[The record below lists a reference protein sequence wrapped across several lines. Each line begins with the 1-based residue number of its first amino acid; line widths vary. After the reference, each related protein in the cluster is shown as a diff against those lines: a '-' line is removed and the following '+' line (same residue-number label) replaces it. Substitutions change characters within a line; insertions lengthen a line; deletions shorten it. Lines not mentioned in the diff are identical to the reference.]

1 MDIKLVIFD
10 MDGTILDTLED
21 LTDSTN
27 YALKKNGLKERSID
41 EVRSFVGNG
50 IRKLIERAVGNVRE
64 DNIENGTV
72 KNINNNV
79 DNNIENGAAK
89 NINNNVDNNIDGS
102 VNDNIDTGII
112 DKVFED
118 FKEYYAKNCAI
129 KTKPYDGIIE
139 IVKEL
144 KEKGIYT
151 AVVSNKADFAV
162 QSLCVDYFDNIFDYA
177 VGEKEGIKCK
187 PCPDGVMDVL
197 NRFSIEKENAVY
209 VGDSDVDFMTAKNS
223 GLEFIGVTYGFRT
236 REFLENLGSRNLADS
251 PREILKFILN

>member
-64 DNIENGTV
+64 DN
-72 KNINNNV
+72 
-79 DNNIENGAAK
+79 
-89 NINNNVDNNIDGS
+89 NIDGS
-102 VNDNIDTGII
+102 VDDNIGDDVI

-197 NRFSIEKENAVY
+197 NRFGIEKENAVY

>member
-41 EVRSFVGNG
+41 EIRRFVGNG
-50 IRKLIERAVGNVRE
+50 IRKLIERAVGYERE
-64 DNIENGTV
+64 DN
-72 KNINNNV
+72 NI
-79 DNNIENGAAK
+79 DSG
-89 NINNNVDNNIDGS
+89 VDNNID
-102 VNDNIDTGII
+102 VNVIN
-112 DKVFED
+112 KVFED

-144 KEKGIYT
+144 KEKGIYS

-162 QSLCVDYFDNIFDYA
+162 QSLCIDYFDNIFDYA

-187 PCPDGVMDVL
+187 PCSDGVMDVL
-197 NRFSIEKENAVY
+197 NRFGIEKENAVY
-209 VGDSDVDFMTAKNS
+209 VGDSDVDFMTAKNA

-251 PREILKFILN
+251 PYEILKFIID

>member
-41 EVRSFVGNG
+41 EVSSFVGNG
-50 IRKLIERAVGNVRE
+50 IRKLIERAVGSVRE
-64 DNIENGTV
+64 
-72 KNINNNV
+72 
-79 DNNIENGAAK
+79 
-89 NINNNVDNNIDGS
+89 DNNIDGS
-102 VNDNIDTGII
+102 VDDNIDTGII

-197 NRFSIEKENAVY
+197 NRFGIEKENAVY

>member
-1 MDIKLVIFD
+1 MNGINGINEMNGINGIEEECDMDIKLVIFD

-64 DNIENGTV
+64 
-72 KNINNNV
+72 
-79 DNNIENGAAK
+79 
-89 NINNNVDNNIDGS
+89 DNNIDGS

-197 NRFSIEKENAVY
+197 NRFGIEKENAVY

>member
-64 DNIENGTV
+64 DN
-72 KNINNNV
+72 
-79 DNNIENGAAK
+79 
-89 NINNNVDNNIDGS
+89 NIDGS
-102 VNDNIDTGII
+102 VDDNIDTGII

>member
-1 MDIKLVIFD
+1 MNGIEEECDMDIKLVIFD

-64 DNIENGTV
+64 DN
-72 KNINNNV
+72 
-79 DNNIENGAAK
+79 
-89 NINNNVDNNIDGS
+89 NIDGS
-102 VNDNIDTGII
+102 VDDNIGDDVI

-197 NRFSIEKENAVY
+197 NRFGIEKENAVY

>member
-64 DNIENGTV
+64 DN
-72 KNINNNV
+72 
-79 DNNIENGAAK
+79 
-89 NINNNVDNNIDGS
+89 NIDGS
-102 VNDNIDTGII
+102 VDDNIGDDVI

-129 KTKPYDGIIE
+129 KTKPYDGIIG

-197 NRFSIEKENAVY
+197 NRFGIEKENAIY

-236 REFLENLGSRNLADS
+236 REFLENLGSRRLADS
-251 PREILKFILN
+251 PYEILKFIID

>member
-27 YALKKNGLKERSID
+27 YALKKNSLKERSID

-50 IRKLIERAVGNVRE
+50 IRKLIERAVGNVKE
-64 DNIENGTV
+64 D
-72 KNINNNV
+72 
-79 DNNIENGAAK
+79 NIENGAAK
-89 NINNNVDNNIDGS
+89 NINNNVDNNIDGSVDDNIDGS

-197 NRFSIEKENAVY
+197 NRFGIEKENAVY

-236 REFLENLGSRNLADS
+236 REFLENLGSRKLADS